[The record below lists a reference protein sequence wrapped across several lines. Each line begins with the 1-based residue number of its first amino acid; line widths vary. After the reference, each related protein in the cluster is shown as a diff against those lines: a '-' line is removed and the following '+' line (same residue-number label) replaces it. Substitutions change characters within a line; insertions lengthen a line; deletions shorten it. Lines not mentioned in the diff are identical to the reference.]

1 MDLNKKIENQSA
13 GIAIIGLGYVGLPL
27 AITFV
32 DSGSTVIGLDIDIKK
47 IDSLKNSKS
56 YINHISNQSIRKMN
70 DSNLF
75 NRAKMDA
82 DPIIDS
88 KDYKEESIRRI
99 WENKK
104 LSTQN

>member
-1 MDLNKKIENQSA
+1 MASNKKYE
-13 GIAIIGLGYVGLPL
+13 Y
-27 AITFV
+27 
-32 DSGSTVIGLDIDIKK
+32 
-47 IDSLKNSKS
+47 LKTRSFD
-56 YINHISNQSIRKMN
+56 YWHN